1 MLATLAD
8 TVVSDAELVSL
19 IANGDEGALREL
31 FERHGHVVLALA
43 RRMLASSEDAEEVVH
58 DTYLSLWRH
67 AAEYD
72 GNRAA
77 VRTYLYAVAR
87 NHCLT
92 RLRARGARP
101 RLQEVES
108 EAWEGAVFASYQD
121 PVPGVMARRALAS
134 LADDDRQLLEE
145 AYFGGWS
152 HSELAARHYLPL
164 GTVKSRVRRALLKMR
179 EVLESHS

>member
-1 MLATLAD
+1 MAD
-8 TVVSDAELVSL
+8 TVVSDADLVAL

-31 FERHGHVVLALA
+31 LERHGPLVLALA
-43 RRMLASSEDAEEVVH
+43 KRMLSSREDAEEVLH

-67 AAEYD
+67 AAQYD

-92 RLRARGARP
+92 RLRARSARP
-101 RLQEVES
+101 VVRDMEQE
-108 EAWEGAVFASYQD
+108 ALEGSVFSTSHD

-134 LADDDRQLLEE
+134 LVDEDRQLLEE
-145 AYFGGWS
+145 AYYGGWS
-152 HSELAARHYLPL
+152 QSELAAMHDLPL
-164 GTVKSRVRRALLKMR
+164 GTVKSKIRRALLKMR
-179 EVLESHS
+179 DVLEGRS